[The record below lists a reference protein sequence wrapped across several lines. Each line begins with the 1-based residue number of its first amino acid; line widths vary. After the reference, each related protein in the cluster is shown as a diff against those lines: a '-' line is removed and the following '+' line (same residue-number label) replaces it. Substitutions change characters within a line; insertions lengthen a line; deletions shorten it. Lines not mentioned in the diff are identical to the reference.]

1 MRKIRTCWEEKKPLC
16 LYKGESL
23 LNKQINDWKIL
34 GYHSTKEK
42 PSGSRVDWLC
52 QCMNCGME
60 KPIPM
65 YNVISGRSKMCF
77 LCANKD
83 RHGEKNHNWK
93 GTGCIP
99 SSVITSIKN
108 SAKCRNIPME
118 VTPEYL
124 NTIWD
129 EQKHKCALTGLDLIM
144 KAKSKTDTPW
154 SNTASLDRKNSSV
167 GYVIGNVRWV
177 HPVINMMKN
186 HFSDETF
193 ISMCN
198 RVTSWVACSGDK
210 CEIVDLTN

>member
-1 MRKIRTCWEEKKPLC
+1 
-16 LYKGESL
+16 
-23 LNKQINDWKIL
+23 
-34 GYHSTKEK
+34 
-42 PSGSRVDWLC
+42 
-52 QCMNCGME
+52 
-60 KPIPM
+60 
-65 YNVISGRSKMCF
+65 
-77 LCANKD
+77 
-83 RHGEKNHNWK
+83 
-93 GTGCIP
+93 
-99 SSVITSIKN
+99 
-108 SAKCRNIPME
+108 
-118 VTPEYL
+118 
-124 NTIWD
+124 
-129 EQKHKCALTGLDLIM
+129 M